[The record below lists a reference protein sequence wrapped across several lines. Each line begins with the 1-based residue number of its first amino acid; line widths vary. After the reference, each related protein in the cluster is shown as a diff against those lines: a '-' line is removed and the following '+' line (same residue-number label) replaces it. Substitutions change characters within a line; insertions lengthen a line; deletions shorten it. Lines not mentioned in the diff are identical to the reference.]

1 MSLLD
6 EHARQGIVLFEDGH
20 AESLGPVAL
29 LRPVFDLIAGG
40 LTLRERVALVSGQPA
55 RAAHVRPHLRA
66 LLPELGLTSPGAGA
80 ESGERLFLNAACLLD
95 RDGWAEISALPSGTI
110 LATAEGRH
118 IAARVDLDLWQSV
131 TGASQDVTSS
141 SPGHSIR
148 VAKAAMILR
157 HSPEL
162 ISVHEALLDADIREL
177 QRALGARPVPSSAS
191 EGIFVRGAEVFAE
204 EGVRLQGPLAVDA
217 TAGPI
222 LLRRGS
228 RLAPFTLLEGP
239 VLVGEGTQVLG
250 GRIAQSYL
258 GPGCL
263 VRGEVAGSVLLGW
276 SNKAHDGF
284 VGHSYLGAW
293 VNLGAMTTTS
303 NLKNTYGEVRVA
315 VGETFVSSGRTKL
328 GSVIGDHTK
337 TAIGTLLA
345 TGSTIGVG
353 VNLFGAAGLAPRW
366 VPSFVWGV
374 GAAAHEH
381 ELARC
386 LQTAERVT
394 ARRGATLSEPQRAAL
409 RGAFAVSA
417 AERGRFLEHS
427 RA

>member
-1 MSLLD
+1 MSPLD
-6 EHARQGIVLFEDGH
+6 EHARRGIVLFEDGD

-40 LTLRERVALVSGQPA
+40 LTLRERVVQVSGQPV
-55 RAAHVRPHLRA
+55 RAAQVRPHLRA
-66 LLPELGLTSPGAGA
+66 LLPELGLASPGVG
-80 ESGERLFLNAACLLD
+80 EDSGERLFLNAACLLD
-95 RDGWAEISALPSGTI
+95 RDGWEEVSALPSGAV
-110 LATAEGRH
+110 LATAEGRQ
-118 IAARVDLDLWQSV
+118 IAARLDPESWQSV
-131 TGASQDVTSS
+131 GGGSKDPTSS
-141 SPGHSIR
+141 HPGHPIR
-148 VAKAAMILR
+148 VAKAARILR

-162 ISVHEALLDADIREL
+162 ITVHEALLDADIREL
-177 QRALGARPVPSSAS
+177 QRALRARPVAPAAS
-191 EGIFVRGAEVFAE
+191 EGIFVRGDEVFAE

-284 VGHSYLGAW
+284 LGHSYLGAW

-303 NLKNTYGEVRVA
+303 NLKNTYGEVRVP
-315 VGETFVSSGRTKL
+315 VGETLAPSGRTKL

-374 GAAAHEH
+374 GATAGEH
-381 ELARC
+381 DLARC

-394 ARRGATLSEPQRAAL
+394 ARRGIALSDPQRAAL

-417 AERGRFLEHS
+417 AERWRFLEHS
-427 RA
+427 RV

>member
-1 MSLLD
+1 MSRVD
-6 EHARQGIVLFEDGH
+6 EETGPGIVLFEDGQ

-29 LRPVFDLIAGG
+29 LRPVFDLVGG
-40 LTLRERVALVSGQPA
+40 GRTLRDRVAHVSGRPV
-55 RAAHVRPHLRA
+55 RAALVRPHLRA
-66 LLPELGLTSPGAGA
+66 LLPELGLMSPG
-80 ESGERLFLNAACLLD
+80 EGEQLFLNSACVLD
-95 RDGWAEISALPSGTI
+95 PDGWAEISALPSGTI
-110 LATAEGRH
+110 LATPEGRPV
-118 IAARVDLDLWQSV
+118 AARMELAHWQSFV
-131 TGASQDVTSS
+131 TVRQDVTSS
-141 SPGHSIR
+141 LPGQTIR
-148 VAKAAMILR
+148 VAQSARILR

-162 ISVHEALLDADIREL
+162 ITVHEALLDADIREL
-177 QRALGARPVPSSAS
+177 QRAVKAPPVPPSAS
-191 EGIFVRGAEVFAE
+191 EGIFVRGEEVFAE
-204 EGVRLQGPLAVDA
+204 EGACLQGPLAIDA

-258 GPGCL
+258 GPGCM
-263 VRGEVAGSVLLGW
+263 VRGEVAGSVFLGW

-303 NLKNTYGEVRVA
+303 NLKNTYGEVRVPI
-315 VGETFVSSGRTKL
+315 GETLVSSGRSKL
-328 GSVIGDHTK
+328 GSMVGDHTK

-353 VNLFGAAGLAPRW
+353 VNLFGASGLAPRA
-366 VPSFVWGV
+366 VPSFVWGL
-374 GAAAHEH
+374 GAGAREH
-381 ELARC
+381 ELERC

-394 ARRGATLSEPQRAAL
+394 ARRGVALSEPQRTAL

-417 AERGRFLEHS
+417 AERWRFLE
-427 RA
+427 RARV

>member
-1 MSLLD
+1 MTRRV
-6 EHARQGIVLFEDGH
+6 EPAGQGIVLFEDGD
-20 AESLGPVAL
+20 AGSLGPVAL
-29 LRPVFDLIAGG
+29 VRPVFDLVAGG
-40 LTLRERVALVSGQPA
+40 LTLRERVARVSGESV
-55 RAAHVRPHLRA
+55 RVAHVRPHLRA
-66 LLPELGLTSPGAGA
+66 TLPELGLAPPEVGEGH
-80 ESGERLFLNAACLLD
+80 GERLFLNAACLLD
-95 RDGWAEISALPSGTI
+95 PEGWEEVSALPPGAI
-110 LATAEGRH
+110 LAAADGRRL
-118 IAARVDLDLWQSV
+118 AARMDLEQWLAV
-131 TGASQDVTSS
+131 TGERRDFASSHPD
-141 SPGHSIR
+141 PPMR
-148 VAKAAMILR
+148 VAKATRILR

-162 ISVHEALLDADIREL
+162 ITVHEALLDADIREL
-177 QRALGARPVPSSAS
+177 QRALKACPVSSSAS
-191 EGIFVRGAEVFAE
+191 EGIIVRGSEVFAE
-204 EGVRLQGPLAVDA
+204 AGALLQGPLAIDA
-217 TAGPI
+217 TAGPV

-228 RLAPFTLLEGP
+228 RLAPFTFLEGP

-263 VRGEVAGSVLLGW
+263 VRGEVAGSVFLGW

-303 NLKNTYGEVRVA
+303 NLKNTYGEVRIA
-315 VGETFVSSGRTKL
+315 AGETSVASGRTKL

-345 TGSTIGVG
+345 TGSTIGAG

-374 GAAAHEH
+374 GAAAREH
-381 ELARC
+381 DLARC

-394 ARRGATLSEPQRAAL
+394 ARRGVTLSEPQRAAL
-409 RGAFAVSA
+409 RGAFALSA
-417 AERGRFLEHS
+417 AERWRHLEQSH
-427 RA
+427 A